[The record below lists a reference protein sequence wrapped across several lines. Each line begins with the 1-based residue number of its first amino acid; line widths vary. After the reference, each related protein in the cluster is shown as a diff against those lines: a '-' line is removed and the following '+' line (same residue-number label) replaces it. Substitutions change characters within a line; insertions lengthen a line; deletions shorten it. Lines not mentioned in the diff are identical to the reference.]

1 MREKETMF
9 DNMWTLSIGAKA
21 KCIHECGGGGGFL
34 GKVLNVVTGGL
45 IGGQNKVSEPKK
57 VNAPMAVG
65 TNDAATQAEAQE
77 RQKNRR
83 GYQSTVGAGSTTG
96 GGTTSTRSVLG
107 G

>member
-21 KCIHECGGGGGFL
+21 KCMHECGGWGGKIL
-34 GKVLNVVTGGL
+34 GMITGGL
-45 IGGQNKVSEPKK
+45 IGGKQEIAKPQEIK
-57 VNAPMAVG
+57 APTTIN
-65 TNDAATQAEAQE
+65 TNDAATQAEMQE

>member
-9 DNMWTLSIGAKA
+9 DNMWTFSIGAKA
-21 KCIHECGGGGGFL
+21 KCMHECGGGGGFL

-45 IGGQNKVSEPKK
+45 IGGKQETVKPQEIK
-57 VNAPMAVG
+57 APTTIN

-83 GYQSTVGAGSTTG
+83 GYRSTIGAGSTTG

>member
-9 DNMWTLSIGAKA
+9 DNMWTFSIGAKA
-21 KCIHECGGGGGFL
+21 KCMHECGGGGDFL

-57 VNAPMAVG
+57 VQAPTTVE
-65 TNDAATQAEAQE
+65 TNDAATQAEMQE

-83 GYQSTVGAGSTTG
+83 GYQSTVGAGSSTG
-96 GGTTSTRSVLG
+96 GGTTATRSVLG